1 MTDEVPAI
9 YLKLVAL
16 QRLCRERATGLP
28 QQDEII
34 EYWSGIGF
42 TMDGVKYVS
51 PIPEVSEILHVPRYT
66 RVPGV
71 LSWIKG
77 IANVRGRLL
86 PIMDLIGY
94 LDRKSGLQENKRRL
108 LVLDH
113 GDIYSGLVVD
123 DVMGMQHFPVDLYQR
138 DTGNPDPAMAPY
150 VDGSYTRED
159 GQWIVF
165 SPHRLAEDPK
175 FMQVARTG

>member
-1 MTDEVPAI
+1 MADAQAV

-16 QRLCRERATGLP
+16 QRLCRANAAGLP
-28 QQDEII
+28 QQAEVI

-42 TMDGVKYVS
+42 TMEGIKYVA

-71 LSWIKG
+71 LGWMKG

-86 PIMDLIGY
+86 PIMDLIGFFNH
-94 LDRKSGLQENKRRL
+94 KSALQEKKRRL

-113 GDIYSGLVVD
+113 GEVYSGLVVD
-123 DVMGMQHFPVDLYQR
+123 DVMGMQHFPVDSYSRESGEQ
-138 DTGNPDPAMAPY
+138 DPVIAQY
-150 VDGSYTRED
+150 TDGSYTRED
-159 GQWIVF
+159 GKWIVF
-165 SPHRLAEDPK
+165 SPHRLAEDPR

>member
-1 MTDEVPAI
+1 MADAQSV
-9 YLKLVAL
+9 YLTLFAL

-28 QQDEII
+28 QQAEVI

-71 LSWIKG
+71 LGWMKG

-94 LDRKSGLQENKRRL
+94 FNRKSGLQEKKRRL

-113 GDIYSGLVVD
+113 GDVYSGLVVD
-123 DVMGMQHFPVDLYQR
+123 DVMGMQHFPVDSYSRESGEQ
-138 DTGNPDPAMAPY
+138 DAVIAPY
-150 VDGSYTRED
+150 TDGSYMRED
-159 GQWIVF
+159 GKWIVF
-165 SPHRLAEDPK
+165 SPHRLAEDPR

>member
-1 MTDEVPAI
+1 MADAQSV
-9 YLKLVAL
+9 YLKLFAL

-28 QQDEII
+28 QQAEVI

-71 LSWIKG
+71 LGWMKG

-94 LDRKSGLQENKRRL
+94 FNRKSGLQEKKRRL

-113 GDIYSGLVVD
+113 GDVYSGLVVD
-123 DVMGMQHFPVDLYQR
+123 DVMGMQHFPVDSYVRESGEQ
-138 DTGNPDPAMAPY
+138 DAVIAPY
-150 VDGSYTRED
+150 TDGSYTRED
-159 GQWIVF
+159 GKWIVF
-165 SPHRLAEDPK
+165 SPHRLAEDPR
-175 FMQVARTG
+175 FLQVARTG

>member
-1 MTDEVPAI
+1 MADVPAV

-16 QRLCRERATGLP
+16 QRLCRERAAGLP
-28 QQDEII
+28 QQTEII

-51 PIPEVSEILHVPRYT
+51 PIAEVSEILPVPRYT

-71 LSWIKG
+71 MGWMKG

-94 LDRKSGLQENKRRL
+94 FNHKSALQEKRRRL
-108 LVLDH
+108 LVLDY
-113 GDIYSGLVVD
+113 GDVYSGLVVD
-123 DVMGMQHFPVDLYQR
+123 EVMGMQHFPVDSYSR
-138 DTGNPDPAMAPY
+138 DSGERDAAIVPY
-150 VDGSYTRED
+150 TDGAYTRDD
-159 GQWIVF
+159 GKWIVF
-165 SPHRLAEDPK
+165 SPHRLAEDPR
-175 FMQVARTG
+175 FLQVARTG

>member
-1 MTDEVPAI
+1 MSDSPAV

-16 QRLCRERATGLP
+16 QRLCRERAAGLP
-28 QQDEII
+28 QQADIV

-42 TMDGVKYVS
+42 TMDGVRYVA
-51 PIPEVSEILHVPRYT
+51 PIPEVSEILHLPRYT

-71 LSWIKG
+71 LGWMKG

-94 LDRKSGLQENKRRL
+94 FNRKSPLQEKKRRL

-113 GDIYSGLVVD
+113 GDVYSGLVVD
-123 DVMGMQHFPVDLYQR
+123 DVMGMQHFPVD
-138 DTGNPDPAMAPY
+138 
-150 VDGSYTRED
+150 SYTRESGEQDATIAPYTD
-159 GQWIVF
+159 GSYSREDGKWIVF
-165 SPHRLAEDPK
+165 SLHRLADDPR

>member
-1 MTDEVPAI
+1 MSDTPAA

-16 QRLCRERATGLP
+16 QRLCRAKATGLP
-28 QQDEII
+28 QQADIV

-42 TMDGVKYVS
+42 TMDGVRYVA

-66 RVPGV
+66 KVPGV
-71 LSWIKG
+71 LGWIKG

-94 LDRKSGLQENKRRL
+94 FNRRSPLQEKRRRL
-108 LVLDH
+108 LVLEH
-113 GDIYSGLVVD
+113 GDVYSGLVVD
-123 DVMGMQHFPVDLYQR
+123 DVMGMQHFPVDTYSR
-138 DTGNPDPAMAPY
+138 DSGEQDAAIVPY
-150 VDGSYTRED
+150 TDGCYTRDD
-159 GQWIVF
+159 GKWIVF
-165 SPHRLAEDPK
+165 SPHRLVDDPR

>member
-1 MTDEVPAI
+1 MADASAVF
-9 YLKLVAL
+9 LKLVAL

-28 QQDEII
+28 QQAEVV

-51 PIPEVSEILHVPRYT
+51 PIAEVSEILPVPRYT

-71 LSWIKG
+71 LSWVKG
-77 IANVRGRLL
+77 VANVRGRLL

-94 LDRKSGLQENKRRL
+94 FNRKSSLHEKRRRL

-113 GDIYSGLVVD
+113 GDLYSGLVVD
-123 DVMGMQHFPVDLYQR
+123 EVMGMQHFPTDGYELDSGEQ
-138 DTGNPDPAMAPY
+138 DAAIAPY
-150 VDGSYTRED
+150 TDGAYTRED
-159 GQWIVF
+159 GKWIVF
-165 SPHRLAEDPK
+165 SPFRLADDPQ

>member
-1 MTDEVPAI
+1 MSDAPSA
-9 YLKLVAL
+9 YQKLVAL
-16 QRLCRERATGLP
+16 QRLCRANATGLP
-28 QQDEII
+28 QQADIV

-51 PIPEVSEILHVPRYT
+51 PIPQVSEILHVPRYT
-66 RVPGV
+66 KVPGV
-71 LSWIKG
+71 LGWIKG

-94 LDRKSGLQENKRRL
+94 FNRRSPLQEKRRRL

-113 GDIYSGLVVD
+113 GDVYSGLVVD
-123 DVMGMQHFPVDLYQR
+123 DVMGMQHFPVDTYAR
-138 DTGNPDPAMAPY
+138 DSGEQDPAIAAY
-150 VDGSYTRED
+150 TDGCYTRED
-159 GQWIVF
+159 GKWIVF
-165 SPHRLAEDPK
+165 SPHRLVDDPR

>member
-1 MTDEVPAI
+1 MADAQGVFTR
-9 YLKLVAL
+9 LVAL
-16 QRLCRERATGLP
+16 QRLCREHAVGLP
-28 QQDEII
+28 QQDDIV

-71 LSWIKG
+71 LGWMKG

-94 LDRKSGLQENKRRL
+94 FNRKSGLQEKKRRL

-113 GDIYSGLVVD
+113 GDVYSGLVVD
-123 DVMGMQHFPVDLYQR
+123 DVMGMQHFPVDSYAR
-138 DTGNPDPAMAPY
+138 DSGERDPVISPY
-150 VDGSYTRED
+150 TDGSYERED
-159 GQWIVF
+159 GTWIVF
-165 SPHRLAEDPK
+165 SPHRLAEDPR
-175 FMQVARTG
+175 FMQVARAG

>member
-1 MTDEVPAI
+1 MSDSAAV
-9 YLKLVAL
+9 YLKLVEL
-16 QRLCRERATGLP
+16 QRRCRERAAGLP
-28 QQDEII
+28 QQAEVV

-71 LSWIKG
+71 LGWMKG

-94 LDRKSGLQENKRRL
+94 FNRKSALQEKRRRL
-108 LVLDH
+108 LVLDL
-113 GDIYSGLVVD
+113 GDLYSGLVVD
-123 DVMGMQHFPVDLYQR
+123 DVMGMQHFPVDSFR
-138 DTGNPDPAMAPY
+138 ADSGERDPAIAPY
-150 VDGSYTRED
+150 TDGSYTRED
-159 GQWIVF
+159 GAWIVF
-165 SPHRLAEDPK
+165 SLHRLAEDPR
-175 FMQVARTG
+175 FLQVARTG

>member
-1 MTDEVPAI
+1 MADVPAV

-28 QQDEII
+28 QQTEII

-51 PIPEVSEILHVPRYT
+51 PIAEVSEILPVPRYT

-71 LSWIKG
+71 MGWMKG

-94 LDRKSGLQENKRRL
+94 FNHKSALQEKRRRL
-108 LVLDH
+108 LVLDY
-113 GDIYSGLVVD
+113 GDVYSGLVVD
-123 DVMGMQHFPVDLYQR
+123 EVMGMQHFPVDSYSR
-138 DTGNPDPAMAPY
+138 DSGERDAAIVPY
-150 VDGSYTRED
+150 TDGAYTRED
-159 GQWIVF
+159 GKWIVF
-165 SPHRLAEDPK
+165 SPHRLAEDPR
-175 FMQVARTG
+175 FLQVARTG

>member
-1 MTDEVPAI
+1 MGDAASV
-9 YLKLVAL
+9 YLKLVGL
-16 QRLCRERATGLP
+16 QRLCRERAAGMP
-28 QQDEII
+28 QQADIV

-42 TMDGVKYVS
+42 TMDGIRYVA

-71 LSWIKG
+71 LGWMKG

-94 LDRKSGLQENKRRL
+94 FNRKSSLQEKRRRL

-113 GDIYSGLVVD
+113 GDLYSGLVVD
-123 DVMGMQHFPVDLYQR
+123 DVMGMQHFPVDTYKSESGER
-138 DTGNPDPAMAPY
+138 DPVIAPY
-150 VDGSYTRED
+150 TDGSYTRED
-159 GQWIVF
+159 GAWIVF
-165 SPHRLAEDPK
+165 SLHRLAEDPR

>member
-1 MTDEVPAI
+1 MTDAPAV
-9 YLKLVAL
+9 YLRLVEL
-16 QRLCRERATGLP
+16 QKLCRARATGLP
-28 QQDEII
+28 QQADVV

-42 TMDGVKYVS
+42 TMDGINYVS
-51 PIPEVSEILHVPRYT
+51 PVPEVSEILHVPRYT

-71 LSWIKG
+71 LGWVKG

-94 LDRKSGLQENKRRL
+94 LSRKSAMQEKKRRL
-108 LVLDH
+108 LVLDY

-123 DVMGMQHFPVDLYQR
+123 HVMGMQHFPVDSYQSES
-138 DTGNPDPAMAPY
+138 GEKDPEILPY
-150 VDGSYTRED
+150 TDGSYMRED
-159 GQWIVF
+159 GKWIVF
-165 SPHRLAEDPK
+165 SPYRLAEDPK

>member
-1 MTDEVPAI
+1 MADVPAA
-9 YLKLVAL
+9 YLKLAEL
-16 QRLCRERATGLP
+16 QRLCREKAAGLP
-28 QQDEII
+28 QQSEVV

-42 TMDGVKYVS
+42 TMDGVNYVA
-51 PIPEVSEILHVPRYT
+51 PIPEVSEILPVPRYT

-71 LSWIKG
+71 LGWMKG

-94 LDRKSGLQENKRRL
+94 FNRKSALQERRRRL

-113 GDIYSGLVVD
+113 GEVYSGLVVD
-123 DVMGMQHFPVDLYQR
+123 DVLGMQHFPVDGYARESGEQ
-138 DTGNPDPAMAPY
+138 DPAIVPFT
-150 VDGSYTRED
+150 DGAYNRED
-159 GQWIVF
+159 GKWIVF
-165 SPHRLAEDPK
+165 CPHRLVDDPR

>member
-1 MTDEVPAI
+1 MADVPAV
-9 YLKLVAL
+9 YLKLVEL
-16 QRLCRERATGLP
+16 QARCRQFAAGMP
-28 QQDEII
+28 QQSEVV

-51 PIPEVSEILHVPRYT
+51 PIAEVSEILPVPRYT

-71 LSWIKG
+71 LGWMKG

-94 LDRKSGLQENKRRL
+94 FNRKSSLQEKRRRL

-113 GDIYSGLVVD
+113 GDVYSGLVVD
-123 DVMGMQHFPVDLYQR
+123 EVMGMQHFPVDTYAQVSGEQ
-138 DTGNPDPAMAPY
+138 DANIAPY
-150 VDGSYTRED
+150 TDGAYTRED
-159 GQWIVF
+159 GKWIVF
-165 SPHRLAEDPK
+165 SLFRLADDPK

>member
-1 MTDEVPAI
+1 MSETPAA

-16 QRLCRERATGLP
+16 QRLCRAQAIGLP
-28 QQDEII
+28 QQADIV

-42 TMDGVKYVS
+42 TMDGVRYVA

-66 RVPGV
+66 KVPGV
-71 LSWIKG
+71 LGWIKG

-94 LDRKSGLQENKRRL
+94 FNRRSPLQEKRRRL
-108 LVLDH
+108 LVLEH
-113 GDIYSGLVVD
+113 GDVYSGLVVD
-123 DVMGMQHFPVDLYQR
+123 DVMGMQHFPVDSYAYESGEQ
-138 DTGNPDPAMAPY
+138 DVTIVPY
-150 VDGSYTRED
+150 TDGCYTRDD
-159 GQWIVF
+159 GKWIVF
-165 SPHRLAEDPK
+165 SPHRLVDDPR

>member
-1 MTDEVPAI
+1 MSDAQAA
-9 YLKLVAL
+9 YLKLAAL
-16 QRLCRERATGLP
+16 QRLCRERAAGLP
-28 QQDEII
+28 QQAEVV

-42 TMDGVKYVS
+42 TMDGIKYVS

-71 LSWIKG
+71 LGWMKG

-94 LDRKSGLQENKRRL
+94 FNRKSALQEKKRRL

-113 GDIYSGLVVD
+113 GEVYSGLVVD
-123 DVMGMQHFPVDLYQR
+123 DVMGMQHFPVDTYSRESGEQ
-138 DTGNPDPAMAPY
+138 DASIQPY
-150 VDGSYTRED
+150 TDGCYTRED
-159 GQWIVF
+159 GRWIVF
-165 SPHRLAEDPK
+165 SLHRLVEDPR

>member
-1 MTDEVPAI
+1 MSEANAAF
-9 YLKLVAL
+9 LKLAEL
-16 QRLCRERATGLP
+16 QRRCRERASGLP
-28 QQDEII
+28 QQADIV

-42 TMDGVKYVS
+42 TMDGLKYVS
-51 PIPEVSEILHVPRYT
+51 PIPEVSEILPVPRYT

-71 LSWIKG
+71 LGWMKG

-94 LDRKSGLQENKRRL
+94 FNRKSPLQEKRRRL

-113 GDIYSGLVVD
+113 GDVYSGLVVD
-123 DVMGMQHFPVDLYQR
+123 DVMGMQHFPVDSYSPES
-138 DTGNPDPAMAPY
+138 GEPDENIAPY
-150 VDGSYTRED
+150 TDGAYTRED
-159 GQWIVF
+159 GRWIVF
-165 SPHRLAEDPK
+165 SPVRLAQDPK